1 MANQEMSGPY
11 QEAIRRGFLL
21 ARELGQR
28 CGPLHFLVGVAEG
41 DGPAAAALV
50 PGSGGSLRARVTTE
64 AGDSASIPDGAPP
77 RGLGYLHMQA
87 QGGARALAE
96 SRGEEVSAEHLLI
109 ALLDQGTTP
118 VLEAL
123 SRAGLDR
130 ATVRRSAATA
140 IGAPNLPPI
149 DLPALTPA
157 GTIDRAPLPV
167 PDLDPRAWAALRWRQ
182 DHLPVGKLHR
192 PSDREALLHLER
204 DAAWRL
210 ADRLAV
216 ADDQRYS
223 LISHHA
229 RAVQDRLERARPDL
243 PKPPSARDYAQARA
257 VALSRRHRRGHR
269 ALGPASALRNI
280 TVGWG
285 VWFGNRRV
293 GLRDRWFRLRTVN
306 SYRGAPQP

>member
-1 MANQEMSGPY
+1 MADQGMSGPY
-11 QEAIRRGFLL
+11 QEAIQRGFLL
-21 ARELGQR
+21 ARELGQP

-50 PGSGGSLRARVTTE
+50 PGSGESFRAVVTAE
-64 AGDSASIPDGAPP
+64 AGNSDSVPDGSPP

-96 SRGEEVSAEHLLI
+96 SRGEQVGAEHLLI

-130 ATVRRSAATA
+130 AVVRRAAATA
-140 IGAPNLPPI
+140 IGAPSLPPI

-157 GTIDRAPLPV
+157 GTMDRAPLPV
-167 PDLDPRAWAALRWRQ
+167 PDLDAGAWAALRWRQ

-192 PSDREALLHLER
+192 LSDREALLHLER

-210 ADRLAV
+210 AGRLALD
-216 ADDQRYS
+216 DDQRYS

-229 RAVQDRLERARPDL
+229 SAVQERVERVRPDL
-243 PKPPSARDYAQARA
+243 AKPPSAHDHAQARA
-257 VALSRRHRRGHR
+257 VALSRRHRRGRR
-269 ALGPASALRNI
+269 ALGPASALRNV

-293 GLRDRWFRLRTVN
+293 GLRDRWFRLRTIS